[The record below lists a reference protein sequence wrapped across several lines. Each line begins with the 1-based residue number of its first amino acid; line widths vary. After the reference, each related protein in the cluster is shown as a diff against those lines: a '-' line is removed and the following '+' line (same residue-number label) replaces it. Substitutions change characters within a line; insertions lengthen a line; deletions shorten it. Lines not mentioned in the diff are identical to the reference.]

1 MHRSLHSILGY
12 MNVYRPFKVI
22 AAICVVLLVIFVLAV
37 YSIQKSNHE
46 HAMWHECRDNC
57 WLIDDA
63 KRICAEQRHL
73 TNGTVVTW
81 QDIQP
86 YFTNSQY
93 WGIAHLSPT
102 GIPQCPSGGTYTI
115 GPIGSWSMC
124 SIPYHQWNNSKSKD
138 GDLWR
143 NNVATN
149 GP

>member
-1 MHRSLHSILGY
+1 MHSGLHSILGY
-12 MNVYRPFKVI
+12 MKARRPFRVI
-22 AAICVVLLVIFVLAV
+22 AAVCVVLLVIVGLAV
-37 YSIQKSNHE
+37 YSIHKRVHE

-63 KRICAEQRHL
+63 KRICADQRHL
-73 TNGTVVTW
+73 TNGTIVTW
-81 QDIQP
+81 QNIQP
-86 YFTNSQY
+86 YFTDSQY
-93 WGIAHLSPT
+93 WGVRHLSTT

-143 NNVATN
+143 N
-149 GP
+149 